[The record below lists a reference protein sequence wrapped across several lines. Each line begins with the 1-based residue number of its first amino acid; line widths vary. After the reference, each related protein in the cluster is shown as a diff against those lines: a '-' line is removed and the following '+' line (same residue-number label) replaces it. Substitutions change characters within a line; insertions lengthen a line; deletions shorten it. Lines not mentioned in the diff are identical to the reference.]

1 MSKSIT
7 EKQIQDF
14 YLDPEI
20 GLSNLSSFT
29 SKLKAKGY
37 KVTQKQVKEAVEK
50 TEINQTFSQKKK
62 INKKELFPI
71 YGKNPDKNYIQA
83 DLAFIPKFKKQN
95 KGFAVM
101 LTGINIITR
110 KAYAYGLKSKTIKD

>member
-50 TEINQTFSQKKK
+50 TEVNQTFSQKKK

-95 KGFAVM
+95 KGLLGRSCKFFEVRCVAP
-101 LTGINIITR
+101 L
-110 KAYAYGLKSKTIKD
+110 LLLHL